1 MAKVKLNLDAAPL
14 LDEAVSA
21 DNTAV
26 STTTNELEDYA
37 QQHRSTRF
45 EHHPKWQERVVA
57 TGFGTSGNV
66 ESYMK
71 NWGRGIGPVKLRNL
85 AMQAEE
91 NGLSLFAEKM
101 WRKAFEM
108 ENGHVPKG
116 NLAAISASAGTTAQ
130 ATSAPDEAFAE
141 FPSDLQPG
149 RTAPMQPTDTERPVE
164 DLIADDTYVA
174 TPKRDGHKR
183 LVFVTPER
191 VAYQTRSGRDQILT
205 ITPEIDRA
213 LLAVAQ
219 QHGAYVVESEEYH
232 LDAAGNEC
240 LTAAEA
246 AEANARLHQQP
257 GAPIRT
263 RLAII
268 KVLFAEGKD
277 YRRSDA
283 VDRYALAQAYAPAW
297 QTASDAIEV
306 VPVAQTV
313 DEKQSLWD
321 TQVADHREGV
331 VFENALAHYV
341 GGKNEK
347 GETLV
352 RKKQRYPM
360 EVVILNLT
368 PSEKPGREFGAIEVG
383 AWDNDSQAFVSLGNV
398 GTGFS
403 QAKAKE
409 IAAAHRAAPGQ
420 VVISITCLRLTPR
433 GQLREASFDRL
444 RPDKAPMDCTKRQ
457 PFDWK
462 K

>member
-1 MAKVKLNLDAAPL
+1 MAKVKLNLDAVPL

-26 STTTNELEDYA
+26 PTTTNELEEYA

-45 EHHPKWQERVVA
+45 EHHPKWHERVVA
-57 TGFGTSGNV
+57 TGFGASGNI
-66 ESYMK
+66 ESYLK

-91 NGLSLFAEKM
+91 NGFGLFAEKM
-101 WRKAFEM
+101 WRKAFEV
-108 ENGHVPKG
+108 ENGHVPEG
-116 NLAAISASAGTTAQ
+116 DLAAISGSAGTTVQ
-130 ATSAPDEAFAE
+130 ATSAANEEFDE

-149 RTAPMQPTDTERPVE
+149 RTSPMQPTDTERTVE
-164 DLIADDTYVA
+164 ELIADDTYVA

-183 LVFVTPER
+183 LIFVTAER

-205 ITPEIDRA
+205 ITAEIDQA
-213 LLAVAQ
+213 LIAAAQ
-219 QHGAYVVESEEYH
+219 QSGAYVVEGEEYH
-232 LDAAGNEC
+232 LDVEGNEC
-240 LTAAEA
+240 LTAADA
-246 AEANARLHQQP
+246 AEANARLHKQP
-257 GAPIRT
+257 GAPVRT

-297 QTASDAIEV
+297 QMASDAIEV
-306 VPVAQTV
+306 VPVAETA

-321 TQVADHREGV
+321 TQVAEHREGV
-331 VFENALAHYV
+331 VFENRRAFYV

-347 GETLV
+347 GKTLV

-360 EVVILNLT
+360 DVVILNLT

-383 AWDNDSQAFVSLGNV
+383 AWDNDSQSFVSLGNV

-403 QAKAKE
+403 HAKTKE

-420 VVISITCLRLTPR
+420 VVISISCLRLTPR

-444 RPDKAPMDCTKRQ
+444 RPDKMPTECTERQ
-457 PFDWK
+457 PFGW
-462 K
+462 

>member
-1 MAKVKLNLDAAPL
+1 MAKVKLNLDAVPL

-26 STTTNELEDYA
+26 PTTTNELEEYA

-45 EHHPKWQERVVA
+45 EHHPKWHERVVA
-57 TGFGTSGNV
+57 TGFGASGNI
-66 ESYMK
+66 ESYLK

-91 NGLSLFAEKM
+91 NGFGLFAEKM
-101 WRKAFEM
+101 WRQAFAM
-108 ENGHVPKG
+108 EHGHQPQG
-116 NLAAISASAGTTAQ
+116 NLAATGAGTETTIQ
-130 ATSAPDEAFAE
+130 ATSTLHEAFTE

-149 RTAPMQPTDTERPVE
+149 RTLPMQPTDTERTVE
-164 DLIADDTYVA
+164 ELIADDTYVA

-213 LLAVAQ
+213 LITVAQ
-219 QHGAYVVESEEYH
+219 QHGTYVVEGEEYH
-232 LDAAGNEC
+232 LDVEGNEC
-240 LTAAEA
+240 LTAADA
-246 AEANARLHQQP
+246 AEANARLHKQL

-297 QTASDAIEV
+297 QMASDAIEV
-306 VPVAQTV
+306 VPVVETA

-321 TQVADHREGV
+321 TQVAEHREGV
-331 VFENALAHYV
+331 VFENRRAFYV

-347 GETLV
+347 GKTLV
-352 RKKQRYPM
+352 RKKQRYPY
-360 EVVILNLT
+360 
-368 PSEKPGREFGAIEVG
+368 
-383 AWDNDSQAFVSLGNV
+383 DS
-398 GTGFS
+398 
-403 QAKAKE
+403 
-409 IAAAHRAAPGQ
+409 
-420 VVISITCLRLTPR
+420 ISRHDLP
-433 GQLREASFDRL
+433 
-444 RPDKAPMDCTKRQ
+444 Q
-457 PFDWK
+457 PHPK
-462 K
+462 V